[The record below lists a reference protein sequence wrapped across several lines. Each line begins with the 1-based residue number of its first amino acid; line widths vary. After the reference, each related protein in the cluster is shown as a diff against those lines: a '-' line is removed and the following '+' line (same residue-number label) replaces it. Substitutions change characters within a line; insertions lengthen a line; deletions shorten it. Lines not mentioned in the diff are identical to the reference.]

1 MNKKNLISLTIAF
14 LILFSSTFSFANNN
28 ETGLEKATNNVRDF
42 VGGVENTVENAA
54 MDVSNVSKDATGGM
68 QNALDGNNMN
78 FNAMGTIDNG
88 YTTSRVVAED
98 TNVMGMSFT
107 AWTWIILGIT
117 AIGIIAIVWYYSM
130 QFTHNNSHDE

>member
-14 LILFSSTFSFANNN
+14 LILFSSTFCLANNN
-28 ETGLEKATNNVRDF
+28 ETGLEKATNNVRNF
-42 VGGVENTVENAA
+42 VGGVENSVENAA

-78 FNAMGTIDNG
+78 FNAMGKMDNN
-88 YTTSRVVAED
+88 YNTSRVVAES

-130 QFTHNNSHDE
+130 QFTHNNSHDD